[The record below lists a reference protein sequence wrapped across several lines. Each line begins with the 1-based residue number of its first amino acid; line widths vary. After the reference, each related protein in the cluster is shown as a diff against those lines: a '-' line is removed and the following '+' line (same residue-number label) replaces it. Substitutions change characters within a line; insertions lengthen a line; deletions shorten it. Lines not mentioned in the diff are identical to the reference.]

1 MTLAPDPARDRG
13 RGATAAGRGMT
24 MEEDVGGQVT
34 LTMEVVEKRLDN
46 IQALLTE
53 LDEITTQIQGIQ
65 AKQTSERWASL
76 PGAGTFASAYA
87 TTLGDLGGCLSKLR
101 MYTEGLATTL
111 AQNAADLLAT
121 DADAKA
127 RMDAILTKLDG
138 GATTPSPTPAAPV
151 TSAPPVAASAPAPT
165 SWGDSAAT
173 S

>member
-1 MTLAPDPARDRG
+1 
-13 RGATAAGRGMT
+13 

-87 TTLGDLGGCLSKLR
+87 TTLGDLRAYLSQLR
-101 MYTEGLATTL
+101 TYTEELATTL

-138 GATTPSPTPAAPV
+138 GAQAPSPSPTAPAAS
-151 TSAPPVAASAPAPT
+151 TPPAGATAPAPT
-165 SWGDSAAT
+165 GWASSPA
-173 S
+173 SS